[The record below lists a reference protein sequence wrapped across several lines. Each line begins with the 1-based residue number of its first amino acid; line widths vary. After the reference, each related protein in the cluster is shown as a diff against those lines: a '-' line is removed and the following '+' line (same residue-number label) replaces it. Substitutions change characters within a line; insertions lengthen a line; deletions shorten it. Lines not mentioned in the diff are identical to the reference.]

1 MKHIVFIIG
10 SLRKDSFNRQLAM
23 VAESLLKDRFVISY
37 LDFENLPYF
46 NQDLES
52 SIVNSQQSTD
62 NSQCSK
68 SAPESK
74 SSFHRSE
81 DGELEAGCRCFA
93 DSPVEAYGRMSLSII
108 RQQILDC
115 DGIWVFT
122 PEYNRS
128 YPGLLKNLFDWLSRP
143 MDISNPTNATA
154 VQGKK
159 ITVSGAGGNNKTASC
174 REKLNE
180 LLRFIKMDVMTEPQT
195 GIALGK
201 EAWTN
206 GVFKLTDEQ
215 LSELKTQA
223 EKFAEFVQ

>member
-37 LDFENLPYF
+37 LDFENIPYF

-223 EKFAEFVQ
+223 ERFVEFLG